1 MSTAY
6 LVLLVLLIVY
16 VPIYIWVYKN
26 PEKAERCHLVTYGP
40 ALMIKTHLGINLMG
54 RIGRYQRFWRF
65 VGFLSKLTSA
75 VLLFLMMYT
84 LIVALM
90 ALPSM
95 VGNSSIG
102 IEYALAIPG
111 FNPILP
117 LSYGIAALLF
127 AMVVHE
133 LGHGIQA
140 RSNGID
146 VDSSGLLYGVV
157 PLGAF
162 VEPNEEQMKAAPR
175 RPRMDV
181 YTAGITMNTFWAIV
195 AIAILMLS
203 CASISSPYDDE
214 PGVYGVD
221 KGSPAYDSGIPLT
234 ALITGASLEGSDVV
248 MPVDSA
254 VLNKVVSIE
263 FEDSSQSFDP
273 TKRYT
278 FQYIYKGDTGKTSK
292 AVQMGAFVNSVVKSS
307 PADTAGIAPGMFL
320 YSITL
325 NGEETLVG
333 SINEFTSFMKT
344 TSPGDTVVLATVD
357 VSDSPVVVYHDPV
370 ALTASGGIGFLGVV
384 VNMGGFAFTTPDI
397 LMDRAASPM
406 YNNDGSAISYV
417 KSFLGYLSGPMNG
430 MSPIPDNVKW
440 WYDSPA
446 GDLTWVF
453 LSLLYWIFWLDI
465 LLAISNAL
473 PAYPFDGGFIFAG
486 FIDWALEKTGMEDSK
501 KREDVGGRLASAV
514 SNVVLLM
521 FVMVI
526 VSFLI

>member
-6 LVLLVLLIVY
+6 IVLLILLAIY
-16 VPIYIWVYKN
+16 VPIYIWVYRN
-26 PEKAERCHLVTYGP
+26 PEKAERYHLVTYGP
-40 ALMIKTHLGINLMG
+40 TLMIKTHLGISLMG
-54 RIGRYQRFWRF
+54 RIGRFKRFWRV
-65 VGFLSKLTSA
+65 VGFISKLTSA

-84 LIVALM
+84 LIVALL

-95 VGNSSIG
+95 VGNNSIG

-117 LSYGIAALLF
+117 LSYGIVALFF

-195 AIAILMLS
+195 AILILMFS
-203 CASISSPYDDE
+203 CASITSPYGDE
-214 PGVYGVD
+214 AGVYGVD
-221 KGSPAYDSGIPLT
+221 KDSPAYDSGIPLT
-234 ALITGASLEGSDVV
+234 ALVTGVSMEGSTEILPVESVV
-248 MPVDSA
+248 M
-254 VLNKVVSIE
+254 NNVVSMRLA
-263 FEDSSQSFDP
+263 DTSQMFDP
-273 TKRYT
+273 TERYILH
-278 FQYIYKGDTGKTSK
+278 YIYKGESGSTST
-292 AVQMGAFVNSVVKSS
+292 AVQMGAFVKSVVKSS

-320 YSITL
+320 YSFTID
-325 NGEETLVG
+325 GKETRVG
-333 SINEFTSFMKT
+333 SIYEFSLYMKD
-344 TSPGDTVVLATVD
+344 TSPGDIVTIATVE
-357 VSDSPVVVYHDPV
+357 VSDSPTITYHDPV
-370 ALTASGGIGFLGVV
+370 ALTASGDSGFLGVV
-384 VNMGGFAFTTPDI
+384 VNMGGFALITPDI
-397 LMDRAASPM
+397 MMDKAASPFSA
-406 YNNDGSAISYV
+406 NDGTPISYV
-417 KSFLGYLSGPMNG
+417 KSFLSYLSGPMNG
-430 MSPIPDNVKW
+430 MSPVPDNVKW
-440 WYDSPA
+440 WYDVPA

-486 FIDWALEKTGMEDSK
+486 WIDWLLEKTGMKDEE
-501 KREDVGGRLASAV
+501 KREDVGGRLASAI

-521 FVMVI
+521 FLMVVI
-526 VSFLI
+526 SFLI

>member
-26 PEKAERCHLVTYGP
+26 PEKAERYHLVTYGP

-278 FQYIYKGDTGKTSK
+278 FQYIYKGDTGTTSK

-370 ALTASGGIGFLGVV
+370 ALTASGGIGFLG
-384 VNMGGFAFTTPDI
+384 A
-397 LMDRAASPM
+397 
-406 YNNDGSAISYV
+406 
-417 KSFLGYLSGPMNG
+417 
-430 MSPIPDNVKW
+430 
-440 WYDSPA
+440 
-446 GDLTWVF
+446 
-453 LSLLYWIFWLDI
+453 
-465 LLAISNAL
+465 
-473 PAYPFDGGFIFAG
+473 
-486 FIDWALEKTGMEDSK
+486 EK
-501 KREDVGGRLASAV
+501 KRVCYSEATVCALGRHPYIKSITARQLTFREEFYSTASIFINNGFSNEEV
-514 SNVVLLM
+514 SRI
-521 FVMVI
+521 FEI
-526 VSFLI
+526 PYEQFTGYQDWHIFDRCKKTEAKGDDKYCCADEQLIQYNRILRNRYQALITICDKRL